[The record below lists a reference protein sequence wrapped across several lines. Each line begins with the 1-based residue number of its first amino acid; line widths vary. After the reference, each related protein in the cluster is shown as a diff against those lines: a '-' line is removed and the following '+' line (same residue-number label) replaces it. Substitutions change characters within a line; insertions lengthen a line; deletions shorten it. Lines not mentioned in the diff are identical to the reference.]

1 MLQRVSRH
9 AERCFIMVMMMMVH
23 TDDGGGDDDDDADD
37 DTSHEYEDRQRDGA
51 WAEKQ
56 NKWHPCRLNDDKCG
70 FGGAKASSAPPSEW
84 YT

>member
-23 TDDGGGDDDDDADD
+23 TDDGGGDDDDADD

-51 WAEKQ
+51 
-56 NKWHPCRLNDDKCG
+56 
-70 FGGAKASSAPPSEW
+70 
-84 YT
+84 